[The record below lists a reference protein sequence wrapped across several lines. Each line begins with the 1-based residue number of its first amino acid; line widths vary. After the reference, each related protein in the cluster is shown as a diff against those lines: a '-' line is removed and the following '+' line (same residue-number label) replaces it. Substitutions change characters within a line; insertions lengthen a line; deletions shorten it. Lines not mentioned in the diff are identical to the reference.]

1 MARVKKKKK
10 PLRGS
15 IRQNTSRDA
24 EHEGWLRWFG
34 FWPRLALLVLGCI
47 ALLVLAGWLWRGQ
60 WPRQKRAELKE
71 ITLQATQEMG
81 FAIKDLS
88 VEGRK
93 YTDKKELLDALR
105 LSSGAPIFT
114 FDPHGAYA
122 RIMKLP
128 WTKSVVILRNLPNKI
143 VVQLVER
150 KPVARWQHDKKTIVI
165 DAEGKELKAAKI
177 DQFSHLPL
185 IVGDVASTQ
194 TEELLSLLAGFPMIS
209 QSLKA
214 AVRVAER
221 RWNLHLRPDI
231 TVRLPEADVFD
242 AMTRLT
248 KLIKEQKITDRNV
261 KAIDLRLAEKVFI
274 EPIEMENGEDD
285 K

>member
-1 MARVKKKKK
+1 MARVKKRKR

-15 IRQNTSRDA
+15 IRQNASRETDSK
-24 EHEGWLRWFG
+24 GWFHWFG

-60 WPRQKRAELKE
+60 WPRQQRAQLKE
-71 ITLQATQEMG
+71 TTLEVTQKIG
-81 FAIKDLS
+81 FAIKALH

-93 YTDKKELLDALR
+93 YTDKEELLSALK

-114 FDPHGAYA
+114 FDPHAAYA

-143 VVQLVER
+143 IVRLVER
-150 KPVARWQHDKKTIVI
+150 EPVARAQHDKKTIVI
-165 DAEGKELKAAKI
+165 DAEGKELTAAKI

-185 IVGDVASTQ
+185 IVGDVASSQ
-194 TEELLSLLAGFPMIS
+194 TEALLSLLAKFPMIS
-209 QSLKA
+209 QRLKA

-221 RWNLHLRPDI
+221 RWNLHLRPNV
-231 TVRLPEADVFD
+231 TVRLPETGAHD
-242 AMTRLT
+242 AMIRLT

-261 KAIDLRLAEKVFI
+261 KSIDLRLPEKVFI
-274 EPIEMENGEDD
+274 EPVEMESE
-285 K
+285 KE